1 MSGSSRVAAAHGL
14 PEGAEV
20 YARARLVKEGDQPT
34 HTLTNYYRPE
44 HVEGTRL
51 VDPTPG
57 PAGRGGG
64 FRVLYDAGY
73 GIDHMK
79 ERLFARAATPDE
91 VKQLQLPPGEPVVEL
106 HRTTYTAEGTV
117 VEFAIGVHAAS
128 RFAWEY
134 DFDARLGEG
143 QGGAAVISTQDW
155 ADARRVWDYHQMGHS
170 PRPCSVAIGLGSH
183 DLGVADTAVDLYKR
197 GMAPLLL
204 FTGATS
210 PTTRERMPRGEAVRY
225 RERAVELGVPSSDV
239 LVEPRARNTGENI
252 RFSRELLEE
261 AGVEV
266 SSVLLISKPYEE
278 RRAYATARKLWPGVE
293 VVSASSPM
301 TLDEYVDSIGD
312 ARLVIDM
319 LVGALQRLMIYPE
332 QGFMIGQ
339 PLPADVL
346 EAYERLCRAGFTSRL
361 LTTDAPSA

>member
-1 MSGSSRVAAAHGL
+1 M
-14 PEGAEV
+14 
-20 YARARLVKEGDQPT
+20 
-34 HTLTNYYRPE
+34 
-44 HVEGTRL
+44 
-51 VDPTPG
+51 
-57 PAGRGGG
+57 
-64 FRVLYDAGY
+64 
-73 GIDHMK
+73 
-79 ERLFARAATPDE
+79 
-91 VKQLQLPPGEPVVEL
+91 
-106 HRTTYTAEGTV
+106 
-117 VEFAIGVHAAS
+117 
-128 RFAWEY
+128 
-134 DFDARLGEG
+134 
-143 QGGAAVISTQDW
+143 ISTQNW

-183 DLGVADTAVDLYKR
+183 DLGVADRAVDLYKR

-210 PTTRERMPRGEAVRY
+210 PTTRERMPRGEAVHY

-319 LVGALQRLMIYPE
+319 LVGALQRLMVYPE
-332 QGFMIGQ
+332 QGFMISQ
-339 PLPADVL
+339 PLPADVI
-346 EAYERLCRAGFTSRL
+346 EAYERLCQAGFTSRL
-361 LTTDAPSA
+361 LTTDASSA